1 MVFAISIKMRAW
13 TPRGIDA
20 QSAWLLLPIL
30 TKWPALGNFVWQ
42 RAMREE
48 FFEPREAMARQP

>member
-1 MVFAISIKMRAW
+1 MVFAICIKMRAR

-20 QSAWLLLPIL
+20 QLAWLLLPVL
-30 TKWPALGNFVWQ
+30 RKYPALGIFVWQ

-48 FFEPREAMARQP
+48 FFEPREAMARKP